1 MSYTVNYEND
11 VVEILNKNKNKN
23 YKFHL
28 NSYFPNYKFVTNLY
42 KNYDQIISNP
52 PSLKNGNFLNKKITQ
67 FDFDKYCFENKLTLY
82 DNGEFYLFA
91 LDKLKN

>member
-11 VVEILNKNKNKN
+11 VVEILNKNKS
-23 YKFHL
+23 YIFHL
-28 NSYFPNYKFVTNLY
+28 KSNFSNYKFVTNLY
-42 KNYDQIISNP
+42 KNDYQIISIP
-52 PSLKNGNFLNKKITQ
+52 PCLKNGNFLNNKISQ
-67 FDFDKYCFENKLTLY
+67 FDFDKYCFENKLSLY